1 VYYGIGG
8 SGVPTLGN
16 LTGDVQSV
24 VNVNIVAIYN
34 REVQLIYSEFGTI
47 ISVQPAMQKNK
58 NPNKVSLPQF
68 DPPFRCTHTLL
79 LDISGTKLTWKLQY
93 SN

>member
-1 VYYGIGG
+1 MYYGIGG

-34 REVQLIYSEFGTI
+34 REVQFIYSEFGTI
-47 ISVQPAMQKNK
+47 ISVQPAKE
-58 NPNKVSLPQF
+58 
-68 DPPFRCTHTLL
+68 
-79 LDISGTKLTWKLQY
+79 
-93 SN
+93 